1 MSHELLVFGA
11 RRPPSR
17 SGGPFFLKL
26 GSVEG
31 LEIHELI
38 HGSDH
43 GVGFEVQVVLS
54 LTPPTMAAQ
63 TVAAALASALDGVVF
78 DTRQDKVSF
87 DGRGGAPVDDVV
99 ELARQ
104 AYAEARR
111 AWCAIELAH
120 REQERA
126 RFAILSA
133 LDPLLEQENDWSSVA

>member
-31 LEIHELI
+31 LEVHELI
-38 HGSDH
+38 HGTDH
-43 GVGFEVQVVLS
+43 GVGFEVAVVLS

-63 TVAAALASALDGVVF
+63 TVAAALASALDGIVF
-78 DTRQDKVSF
+78 DSRQDKVSF
-87 DGRGGAPVDDVV
+87 DGRGGAVV
-99 ELARQ
+99 EDLAATARQ

-120 REQERA
+120 REQERT
-126 RFAILSA
+126 RFAILAA
-133 LDPLLEQENDWSSVA
+133 LDPLLEHENDWSSL

>member
-11 RRPPSR
+11 RRPL
-17 SGGPFFLKL
+17 GQTGAPFSLKL

-31 LEIHELI
+31 LEVHELI
-38 HGSDH
+38 HGTDH

-54 LTPPTMAAQ
+54 LSPPTMAAQ
-63 TVAAALASALDGVVF
+63 TVAAVLASALDGIVF

-87 DGRGGAPVDDVV
+87 DGRGGAAV
-99 ELARQ
+99 EDLAETARL
-104 AYAEARR
+104 AYGEARR

-126 RFAILSA
+126 RFAILAA
-133 LDPLLEQENDWSSVA
+133 LDPLLEQENDWSAL